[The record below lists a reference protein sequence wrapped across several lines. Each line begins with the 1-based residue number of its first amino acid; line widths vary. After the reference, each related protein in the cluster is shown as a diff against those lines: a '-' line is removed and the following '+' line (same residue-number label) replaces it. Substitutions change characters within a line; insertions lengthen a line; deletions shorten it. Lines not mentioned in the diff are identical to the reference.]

1 MAAGPVGSVWTE
13 GAWPETAWAAGAWAG
28 ARDAPH
34 AFGDLTTLFVGYV
47 ETLLEEAG
55 GGDAETL
62 VALDQPDV
70 RAAVPAELRDDLNT
84 VYARYL
90 S

>member
-1 MAAGPVGSVWTE
+1 MAAGPVGTVWAE
-13 GAWPETAWAAGAWAG
+13 DSWSDEAWEADSWAASS
-28 ARDAPH
+28 DAPH
-34 AFGDLTTLFVGYV
+34 EFGDLTTLFVGYV
-47 ETLLEEAG
+47 ETLLEDAG
-55 GGDAETL
+55 GGDVETL

-70 RAAVPAELRDDLNT
+70 RAGVPAELRDDLNT